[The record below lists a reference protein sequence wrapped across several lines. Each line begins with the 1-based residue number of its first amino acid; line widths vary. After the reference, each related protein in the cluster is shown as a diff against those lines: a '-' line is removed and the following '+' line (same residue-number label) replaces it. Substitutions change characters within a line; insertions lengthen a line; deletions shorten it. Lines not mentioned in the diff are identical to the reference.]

1 MDGAT
6 DVDAWLYF
14 PGIKVGKTFISLL
27 PFCLFG
33 GVDYILYYTDSTE
46 YDYS

>member
-14 PGIKVGKTFISLL
+14 PGIKVGKNLSL
-27 PFCLFG
+27 FFLFG
-33 GVDYILYYTDSTE
+33 NILLGLIRNRYVVTDYV
-46 YDYS
+46 YS